1 MSETIAISTTAATTD
16 VAPALPML
24 LKQSRAEFMRLARTP
39 SFSISSILLPII
51 FFVFF
56 GLPNTH
62 GTTAGVKTGAYL
74 LVSFGAYGVMSVSLF
89 AFGVS
94 LAVER
99 GQRMNVLM
107 RATPLLPWVYL
118 LAKVITALIFSLL
131 TLVALFL
138 FGALVGG
145 VSLSAGAWLAITLR
159 LLIGVLPFIALGFAI
174 GYFASP
180 NSAAPI
186 TQLIFLP
193 VSFASGLFI
202 PYSQLPEV
210 VKNIAPYLPSYRVGD
225 LGWGALGATS
235 HSAASD
241 ALWLIGY
248 AVVFFLLAL
257 RGYRRE
263 EQARFS

>member
-1 MSETIAISTTAATTD
+1 VNETIAISTPAGSTD

-24 LKQSRAEFMRLARTP
+24 AKQTKAEFLRLLRTP
-39 SFSISSILLPII
+39 AFSISSVLLPII

-62 GTTAGVKTGAYL
+62 NTTAGVKTSAYL
-74 LVSFGAYGVMSVSLF
+74 IVSFGAYGIMSVSLF

-118 LAKVITALIFSLL
+118 LAKIITALAFALI
-131 TLVALFL
+131 TLIALFV

-145 VSLSAGAWLAITLR
+145 INLSAGTWLAITLR

-174 GYFASP
+174 GYFATP

-193 VSFASGLFI
+193 VSFASGLF
-202 PYSQLPEV
+202 LPLNQMPDV
-210 VKNIAPYLPSYRVGD
+210 IQKIAPYLPSFRVGD

-248 AVVFFLLAL
+248 AAIFFVLAL

-263 EQARFS
+263 EQSRFS